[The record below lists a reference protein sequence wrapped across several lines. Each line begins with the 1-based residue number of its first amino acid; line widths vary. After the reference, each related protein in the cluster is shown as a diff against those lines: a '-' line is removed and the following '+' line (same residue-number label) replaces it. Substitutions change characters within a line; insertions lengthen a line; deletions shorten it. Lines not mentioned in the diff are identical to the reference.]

1 MGKLILFLIIIA
13 VIYFLFFKKPQVEQ
27 RNDNEDDSKDLIM
40 CEKCKTFTP
49 KNEIKKINGKNICKD
64 CYDNS

>member
-13 VIYFLFFKKPQVEQ
+13 AIYFLFFKKPQVTQ
-27 RNDNEDDSKDLIM
+27 NNSEDDSKDLIM
-40 CEKCKTFTP
+40 CDICKTFTP
-49 KNEIKKINGKNICKD
+49 KDEIKKINGKNICKE